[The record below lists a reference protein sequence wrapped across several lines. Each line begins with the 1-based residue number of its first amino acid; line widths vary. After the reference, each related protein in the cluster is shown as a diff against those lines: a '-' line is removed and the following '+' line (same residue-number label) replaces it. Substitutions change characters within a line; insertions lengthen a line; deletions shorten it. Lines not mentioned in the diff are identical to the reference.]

1 MSWQPTRLPGFE
13 PPGFGSALR
22 ISKSPRWH
30 SSMTRR
36 CCRRI
41 GATSN
46 RSLGFG
52 LKIGFTRRRRQ
63 QENTEPSAPA
73 DRLRPETFPTIQGRS
88 WAAPAAEPE
97 HSATSHANKR
107 CGSRLLCS
115 LSSPGALSAISGS
128 RAFGPPR
135 TIAVLAGAKDPSMA
149 FLGPSPGHRLL
160 RRLWHRGSP
169 PILRSWEFVIQGK
182 LSAGPVSRCR
192 KWSVRHD

>member
-1 MSWQPTRLPGFE
+1 MLVWRRWSNSWRIGKSRSGMSRQLTRLPGSE

-36 CCRRI
+36 CCRQI

-107 CGSRLLCS
+107 HGSRLLCS
-115 LSSPGALSAISGS
+115 LSSPGELSAISES
-128 RAFGPPR
+128 RAFDPPFATVHCR
-135 TIAVLAGAKDPSMA
+135 AYWWKRSLNSLSLAS
-149 FLGPSPGHRLL
+149 RLATDC
-160 RRLWHRGSP
+160 
-169 PILRSWEFVIQGK
+169 
-182 LSAGPVSRCR
+182 SAACGIENHPLYSGFGNF
-192 KWSVRHD
+192 